1 MERSLAQSTV
11 GVTLKPPIAANVQ
24 NPAAPGSSFHL
35 DFAVETDDAGLRRLL
50 RETPMPGSIQ
60 ITLEREPGYFNAMK
74 TEGGCHYTFCARDRA
89 TGELFAMGCRTV
101 RELYVNGRPQRVGY
115 LSQLRI
121 APSHRHLTRSLLV
134 RGFGLLNKTR
144 SNDEASFDITTI
156 VAGNENARRILEHG
170 LPYLPQYTAVE
181 RILTV
186 LLPTKGRRNIRD
198 WKVSKNGTPN
208 NRIAYPLQFA
218 PVQPLP
224 GPIWD
229 QRTFKQIVIR
239 GYAAWLHRCR
249 RLMRLPPV
257 GAVLPAIYLTRIP
270 PDLNH
275 LDAMRRMARAMGGR
289 WLTFALAA
297 RNPWVNVLRRHY
309 RPRIYES
316 TLYAVHHP
324 DKPAQLDG
332 RCAHVEAALL

>member
-1 MERSLAQSTV
+1 MEQSLAQSAV
-11 GVTLKPPIAANVQ
+11 GAAVKHPIAENLRNQAS
-24 NPAAPGSSFHL
+24 PGSSFHL
-35 DFAVETDDAGLRRLL
+35 DFAVDTDDAGLRRLL

-60 ITLEREPGYFNAMK
+60 ITLEREPGYFNAMNA
-74 TEGGCHYTFCARDRA
+74 EGGRHYTFCARDRA

-121 APSHRHLTRSLLV
+121 ASSHRHLTRSLLV

-170 LPYLPQYTAVE
+170 LPHLPQYTAVE
-181 RILTV
+181 RILTF
-186 LLPTKGRRNIRD
+186 LLPVRGWRNIRD
-198 WKVSKNGTPN
+198 GEASKNGIPDS
-208 NRIAYPLQFA
+208 RIAYPMQFA
-218 PVQPLP
+218 PVQPFP

-239 GYAAWLHRCR
+239 GYAAWLGRCR

-275 LDAMRRMARAMGGR
+275 LDAMRKMAGAMGGR
-289 WLTFALAA
+289 WLIFALAA

-316 TLYAVHHP
+316 TLYVVHHP
-324 DKPAQLDG
+324 DRQVQLDG